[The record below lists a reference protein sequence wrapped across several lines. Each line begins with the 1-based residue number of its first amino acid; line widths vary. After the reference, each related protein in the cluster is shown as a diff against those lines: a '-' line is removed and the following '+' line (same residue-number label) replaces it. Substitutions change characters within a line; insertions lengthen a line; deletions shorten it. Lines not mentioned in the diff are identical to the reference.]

1 MFKGRLS
8 NWLITNVGNFY
19 DDSPQR
25 GEVDSAKTMFKNL
38 VKELDR
44 WTKAQTKMVEK

>member
-8 NWLITNVGNFY
+8 NWLITNIDDFY

-25 GEVDSAKTMFKNL
+25 GEVDSTKTMFKNL
-38 VKELDR
+38 VKEL
-44 WTKAQTKMVEK
+44 WTKAQTKLIEK